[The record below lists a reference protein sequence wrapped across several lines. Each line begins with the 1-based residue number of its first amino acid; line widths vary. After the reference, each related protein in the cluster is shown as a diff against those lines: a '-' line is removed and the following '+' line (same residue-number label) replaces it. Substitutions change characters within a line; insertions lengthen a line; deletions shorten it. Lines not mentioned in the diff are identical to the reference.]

1 MYAIESN
8 ALWNKFVATVELL
21 AVIDTTVKGAGVYV
35 QHVAL
40 NWVAEDRTQYVETM
54 QSAATLGYCAEQ
66 AVHSAARNLLSKD
79 SVETAFALAIE
90 SIETTLRGFNFLCEM
105 QCELPGVTKD
115 KKHLLRALEVAQPH
129 R

>member
-21 AVIDTTVKGAGVYV
+21 AVIDTTVKGAGGYV
-35 QHVAL
+35 QHLAL
-40 NWVAEDRTQYVETM
+40 DWVAEDRTQYVETM
-54 QSAATLGYCAEQ
+54 QSAVTLGRSAEQ

-90 SIETTLRGFNFLCEM
+90 SIETTLRGFNFLEEI
-105 QCELPGVTKD
+105 QFELPAVTKD